1 MIIHVTRHGQPDLD
15 GISQKIN
22 PEIPTC
28 DPVLTELGRKQA
40 EFLGKHLKDAGFKG
54 VIFSSPYRRTLD
66 TAQIVAEITGTKI
79 ILEKAIQEYVLA
91 NGFPDFEGLNIQQIK
106 AKYSCVDENCTLDY
120 PWLFEGPETLKEVK
134 IRVKPFLD
142 RLLKSGTAEVLLV
155 GHGASVHACKE
166 LLIPPALMAKIKE
179 EWNWNCSLSSYN
191 IPADEDVTVEKLFY
205 IKHIPEEYITSNR
218 KLYRE
223 EALNEK

>member
-1 MIIHVTRHGQPDLD
+1 MIIHITRHGQPDLD
-15 GISQKIN
+15 GISQKID

-40 EFLGKHLKDAGFKG
+40 EFLGKHLKNAGFNG

-79 ILEKAIQEYVLA
+79 ILEKAIQEYVQA
-91 NGFPDFEGLNIQQIK
+91 DGFPDFEGLNIQQIK
-106 AKYSCVDENCTLDY
+106 AGYSCVNKNCTLDY
-120 PWLFEGPETLKEVK
+120 PWFAEGPETLKEVK
-134 IRVKPFLD
+134 IRVKPFLE
-142 RLLKSGTAEVLLV
+142 RLLKSNSEEVLLV

-166 LLIPPALMAKIKE
+166 LLIHPSVMAKIKE

-191 IPADEDVTVEKLFY
+191 IPENGNMTVEKLFC